1 MLRFSAKPG
10 MWERQ
15 LQRKYENPRLFPT
28 GPALVPATVDAARQ
42 RDARECQAFREDFK
56 QLCADMA
63 ALQGAIESE
72 KILQLKE
79 RIDKLYLECMA
90 QATAMDGGSTGNAGA
105 ISSET
110 AMDGGSTGN
119 AGAISSATARDGGS
133 TGARSVEAN
142 AGAISEDMAAEKNA
156 LRKLHDVVVATL
168 VQAAASD
175 PLARDEIS
183 QEQAAHQL
191 HQELLEYPLVAQ
203 LLRADSPIAAGE
215 LVATLLTE
223 TGTSFPGVLSL
234 FDAQQLQELCQGAR
248 SLLAAAAGP
257 GVDLSSAQ
265 ACLEVMEGAAH
276 AMTGERILQ

>member
-15 LQRKYENPRLFPT
+15 LQRKYENPRLFPA
-28 GPALVPATVDAARQ
+28 GPAIVQATVDAARQ
-42 RDARECQAFREDFK
+42 RDARERQAFREDFK

-63 ALQGAIESE
+63 ALRGAIESE

-90 QATAMDGGSTGNAGA
+90 QTTARDGGST
-105 ISSET
+105 E
-110 AMDGGSTGN
+110 N

-133 TGARSVEAN
+133 TGARPLEAN
-142 AGAISEDMAAEKNA
+142 AGADFSKDLAAEKNA

-175 PLARDEIS
+175 PLARDEIA

-203 LLRADSPIAAGE
+203 RLRADSPSAADE
-215 LVATLLTE
+215 LAATLLTE
-223 TGTSFPGVLSL
+223 AGTSFPGVLSL
-234 FDAQQLQELCQGAR
+234 FDAQQLQELCQGAS
-248 SLLAAAAGP
+248 SLLAAAAAP

-265 ACLEVMEGAAH
+265 KCLEVMEGAAR
-276 AMTGERILQ
+276 AMVGGRILQ

>member
-1 MLRFSAKPG
+1 MLRFSANPG

-15 LQRKYENPRLFPT
+15 LQRKHENPRLFPASST
-28 GPALVPATVDAARQ
+28 IVQATVDAARQ
-42 RDARECQAFREDFK
+42 RDARERQAFHANFK
-56 QLCADMA
+56 QLCAEMA

-90 QATAMDGGSTGNAGA
+90 QATARDGGSTGNAGA

-110 AMDGGSTGN
+110 ARDGGSTGN
-119 AGAISSATARDGGS
+119 AGAVS
-133 TGARSVEAN
+133 
-142 AGAISEDMAAEKNA
+142 SEDMAAEKNA

-168 VQAAASD
+168 VQAAAND
-175 PLARDEIS
+175 PLARDEIA

-191 HQELLEYPLVAQ
+191 HQELLEYPLVGQ
-203 LLRADSPIAAGE
+203 LLRADSPVAADE
-215 LVATLLTE
+215 LVATLLSE

-248 SLLAAAAGP
+248 SLLAAAATP
-257 GVDLSSAQ
+257 GVDLTSAQ
-265 ACLEVMEGAAH
+265 ACLKVMEGVAH
-276 AMTGERILQ
+276 AMAGEHMLQ